1 MKIKY
6 QKVITVFGKTFASKE
21 AFALWL
27 DTAPKE
33 EVLPLLY
40 QARRNAFIG
49 GDDKAYDKIDSLIGK
64 IEKE

>member
-27 DTAPKE
+27 DTSPKE

-40 QARRNAFIG
+40 QVRRNAFIS
-49 GDDKAYDKIDSLIGK
+49 GDDKAYDRIDSLIGK